1 MTALSCSICSV
12 NIFLKLKVLQVVL
25 INQVGNFK
33 YGVWL
38 VLIVFLYKSNTR
50 LFKNGC

>member
-1 MTALSCSICSV
+1 MTALSFSICSIK
-12 NIFLKLKVLQVVL
+12 IFLKLKVLEVVL
-25 INQVGNFK
+25 INQIGNFK

>member
-33 YGVWL
+33 YGV
-38 VLIVFLYKSNTR
+38 
-50 LFKNGC
+50 